1 MAAADNRKVARQF
14 FEDVFTKG
22 AIETVDEI
30 FADDYVGHSSAN
42 LRRPIKGPA
51 GIKRFVQM
59 YRQAFPDIEF
69 KFEDILTQGDKVAVR
84 WTTVGTH
91 KAALFG
97 IPPTG
102 KRMTVT
108 GIGIAQIAGGRI
120 GVSFSEVD
128 MLSLDTQL
136 GVGPKLR

>member
-1 MAAADNRKVARQF
+1 MARVDNKTIAQQF
-14 FEDVFTKG
+14 FDDVFNKG
-22 AIETVDEI
+22 NLDTVDEI

-69 KFEDILTQGDKVAVR
+69 KFEDILTQDDKVAVR

-91 KAALFG
+91 KGALFG
-97 IPPTG
+97 IKPTG
-102 KRMTVT
+102 KKMTVT
-108 GIGIAQIAGGRI
+108 GIGIAQIPGGRI

-128 MLSLDTQL
+128 MLSLVTQL

>member
-1 MAAADNRKVARQF
+1 MARVDNKTIAQQF
-14 FEDVFTKG
+14 FDDVFNKG
-22 AIETVDEI
+22 NLDTVDEI

-51 GIKRFVQM
+51 GIKRFVKM
-59 YRQAFPDIEF
+59 YRQAFPDIQF
-69 KFEDILTQGDKVAVR
+69 KFEDIVTQDDKVAVR

-91 KAALFG
+91 KGALFG
-97 IPPTG
+97 IKPTG
-102 KRMTVT
+102 KKMTVT
-108 GIGIAQIAGGRI
+108 GIGIAQITGGRI

-128 MLSLDTQL
+128 MLSLVTQL